1 MHLAMTSCGSSSST
15 ASRSCLA
22 CENSGVASGGDLGD
36 RFDQG
41 FQLRQAALAAGAR
54 PEGAPRACSAQRAA
68 GRARGWGR
76 RPRARGC
83 RERRSGGA
91 GPGMG
96 GGSPRGAATG
106 RSERGCGAWHREGG
120 RGRRGCRAA
129 PVQRPAARDR
139 RRGSRRAGI
148 RCSNE
153 GSRGGGGSRG
163 GSGRNQ
169 RPVPSPAARHR
180 AALRFRLPCQV
191 PAGGSEPRRRVRAPS
206 LRRHGARPGRAWRP
220 GAVAAC
226 GLTRF
231 ELIAVEGLPE
241 VRPGD
246 DLGELISSRSKL
258 ETGDVLVVA
267 QKVVSKSE
275 GRLVNIRTVTASD
288 EAVRIASQLVAS
300 PDPRMVQ
307 VVLDES
313 VRVIRSERALITET
327 RHGFVC
333 ANGGVDHSNV
343 PGDAEPA
350 LLPEDPDASANR
362 LRNRL
367 RELTRVTVGVI
378 ISDTFGRPWRLGIVN
393 VALGVAGLPALL
405 ALRGSL
411 DDDGKQLQATV
422 LAPADELAAAAGLV
436 MGKTNRAPVVIIR
449 GSGLHGN
456 GTGRDLIRPAA
467 EDLFR

>member
-1 MHLAMTSCGSSSST
+1 
-15 ASRSCLA
+15 
-22 CENSGVASGGDLGD
+22 V
-36 RFDQG
+36 
-41 FQLRQAALAAGAR
+41 
-54 PEGAPRACSAQRAA
+54 
-68 GRARGWGR
+68 
-76 RPRARGC
+76 
-83 RERRSGGA
+83 
-91 GPGMG
+91 
-96 GGSPRGAATG
+96 
-106 RSERGCGAWHREGG
+106 
-120 RGRRGCRAA
+120 
-129 PVQRPAARDR
+129 
-139 RRGSRRAGI
+139 
-148 RCSNE
+148 
-153 GSRGGGGSRG
+153 
-163 GSGRNQ
+163 
-169 RPVPSPAARHR
+169 
-180 AALRFRLPCQV
+180 
-191 PAGGSEPRRRVRAPS
+191 
-206 LRRHGARPGRAWRP
+206 
-220 GAVAAC
+220 
-226 GLTRF
+226 TRF

-275 GRLVNIRTVTASD
+275 GRLVSLSTVTASE
-288 EAVRIASQLVAS
+288 EAVRIASRLVAS
-300 PDPRMVQ
+300 PDPRIVQ

-343 PGDAEPA
+343 PGDDELT

-367 RELTRVTVGVI
+367 RELTRATVGVI
-378 ISDTFGRPWRLGIVN
+378 VSDTFGRPWRLGIVN

-405 ALRGSL
+405 DLRGSL
-411 DDDGKQLQATV
+411 DDEGKPLQATV

-449 GSGLHGN
+449 GLALNGS